1 MTVTA
6 IPVGCIRHSTIHLL
20 KNTALSYV
28 VIFLYLAFGVV
39 AVWWCIRHSRKCGV
53 NSTFER
59 ASLLAIAKDMLTS
72 PVVITIVIPFAIAF
86 WPLLCLMDLSE
97 IPKKQRLKQQQL
109 DAADAR
115 AKEQDLAL
123 QNLEQYQSVV
133 GEICETIGVLSPMGQ
148 VRIEGRDLNAV
159 STDGYISAGRQVV
172 VTGIRGTT
180 LEVVNIPARI

>member
-1 MTVTA
+1 
-6 IPVGCIRHSTIHLL
+6 
-20 KNTALSYV
+20 
-28 VIFLYLAFGVV
+28 
-39 AVWWCIRHSRKCGV
+39 
-53 NSTFER
+53 
-59 ASLLAIAKDMLTS
+59 
-72 PVVITIVIPFAIAF
+72 
-86 WPLLCLMDLSE
+86 MDLSE

-172 VTGIRGTT
+172 VTGIRGTI